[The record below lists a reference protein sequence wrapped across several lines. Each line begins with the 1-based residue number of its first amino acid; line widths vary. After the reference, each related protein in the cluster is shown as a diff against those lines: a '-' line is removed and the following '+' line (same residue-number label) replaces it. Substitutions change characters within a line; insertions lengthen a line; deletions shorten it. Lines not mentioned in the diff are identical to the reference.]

1 MKRIFVPIVCV
12 SAVALAGCTA
22 PISNSLP
29 NDILSSA
36 ASGAIGQQVQSDL
49 AATQYNL
56 VQAVAVGALSPNDPA
71 PACVNQAVATLG
83 LGAQGKRF
91 TPQLAGVVSAA
102 SIAYIRAQQVK
113 ALAGSGTLQIPPAC
127 LQILGQMQLD
137 ALAAAIKAAPGGG
150 LLPVLSTA
158 PVSAPAA
165 PAAAPVPPP
174 PVAAEVNPSLDGN

>member
-1 MKRIFVPIVCV
+1 MKRFLAPLALNV
-12 SAVALAGCTA
+12 AVMLGGCTA
-22 PISNSLP
+22 PISGSIT

-36 ASGAIGQQVQSDL
+36 SSGAIGQQVQSDL

-56 VQAVAVGALSPNDPA
+56 AQAVSVGALSANDPA

-83 LGAQGKRF
+83 LGATGKSF

-113 ALAGSGTLQIPPAC
+113 ALAGSGTLQVPPAC

-137 ALAAAIKAAPGGG
+137 ALAAAIRAAPGGG
-150 LLPVLSTA
+150 LLPLLNTS
-158 PVSAPAA
+158 PISAPAVVPTP
-165 PAAAPVPPP
+165 PAAMG
-174 PVAAEVNPSLDGN
+174 NPSLDGQ